1 MREDYIVEQI
11 RNGLEQKVTVEV
23 ESLIEERVK
32 NFREELECRK
42 HKYIADI
49 LNEISIVH
57 NYDSTMNEMNYKV
70 IFENRK

>member
-11 RNGLEQKVTVEV
+11 RNGLERKVTEDV

-42 HKYIADI
+42 YKYIADI
-49 LNEISIVH
+49 LNGISIVH
-57 NYDSTMNEMNYKV
+57 NYDPAMDEMNYKV